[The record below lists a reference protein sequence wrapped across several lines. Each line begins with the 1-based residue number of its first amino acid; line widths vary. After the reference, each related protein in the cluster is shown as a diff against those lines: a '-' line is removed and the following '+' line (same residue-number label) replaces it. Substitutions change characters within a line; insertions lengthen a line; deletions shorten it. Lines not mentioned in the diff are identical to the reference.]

1 MVAVMITYQVKLRK
15 IGDMT
20 TLPDSQRLFG
30 FLVNNSKKCC
40 SEDEISSFVRDV
52 RMQNQN
58 CMISNLMPLGYCP
71 TPKNFIMQKLE
82 KVLSENKKAI
92 ELYEE
97 KQRKLKNKSKR
108 IVNEIKNSDN
118 NYKNKNKT
126 IKEELEKIK
135 NEFNELAIQINN
147 LSAKNIYES
156 IKSMDFVEIE
166 GLEEILKL
174 AERGKVVRVEDLK
187 KIRHIKKTD
196 NFIQKFLLDHQ
207 IKGVPGIPNIAYS
220 LPILHFIDNMGN
232 IQNEFSF
239 FVRVEEESCISKC
252 LEEIKKNIT
261 VREMPCFLGNKGSSG
276 YNEYRI
282 YNIEK
287 QNNKNFEKRSN
298 NEEVLINLGV
308 LLPNIDN
315 IDAENS
321 ILDIITSDR
330 KPFEIENEIPKV
342 ISFISAGSIIKVKDG
357 NINLFKIGKSIDNSK
372 YNPLYENSII
382 FGNSYFV
389 ELEVK

>member
-1 MVAVMITYQVKLRK
+1 MITYQVKLRK

-30 FLVNNSKKCC
+30 FLVNNSKKYC
-40 SEDEISSFVRDV
+40 SEDDISSFVRDV
-52 RMQNQN
+52 RVQNQK
-58 CMISNLMPLGYCP
+58 CMISSLMPLGYCP
-71 TPKNFIMQKLE
+71 TPKKFIMQKLE
-82 KVLSENKKAI
+82 KVLSENQKSIKLS
-92 ELYEE
+92 EK
-97 KQRKLKNKSKR
+97 KQRKLMNQSKQIVNKIKKDDNNHKNKKR
-108 IVNEIKNSDN
+108 TKV
-118 NYKNKNKT
+118 
-126 IKEELEKIK
+126 ELEKIK

-147 LSAKNIYES
+147 LSVKNIYES
-156 IKSMDFVEIE
+156 IKSMDFVEID
-166 GLEEILKL
+166 GLKEILKL

-187 KIRHIKKTD
+187 KIRHIKKTK
-196 NFIQKFLLDHQ
+196 NFIQKFRLESQ

-220 LPILHFIDNMGN
+220 LPILYFIDNMGN

-252 LEEIKKNIT
+252 LEEIKKNII

-287 QNNKNFEKRSN
+287 QNNKNFEKSSDN
-298 NEEVLINLGV
+298 GEVLINLGV

-315 IDAENS
+315 IDVENS
-321 ILDIITSDR
+321 ILDIHTSDR

-342 ISFISAGSIIKVKDG
+342 ISFISEGSIIKAKEG
-357 NINLFKIGKSIDNSK
+357 NENLFKIGKSIDNSK
-372 YNPLYENSII
+372 YNPLYNNAII
-382 FGNSYFV
+382 FGNSYLV